1 MSTVTIGVLH
11 RDAINAR
18 FLNALNGDV
27 QDHFRG
33 FETIEDLWQTL
44 TPRRWVILNAIT
56 GLGPVSL
63 CDIVRRVGCQVKIVH
78 EDVAILVNAGLLNR
92 RKDGAI
98 EFPFDAVHVDFMLRP
113 RI

>member
-1 MSTVTIGVLH
+1 MSMVTIGVLQ
-11 RDAINAR
+11 RDVINAR
-18 FLNALNGDV
+18 FIKAFNGDA

-33 FETIEDLWQTL
+33 FETTADLWKTL
-44 TPRRWVILNAIT
+44 TPRRWAILNAIT

-63 CDIVRRVGCQVKIVH
+63 CEIVRRVGCQVKIVH
-78 EDVAILVNAGLLNR
+78 EDVAVLVNAGLLNR

-113 RI
+113 